1 MRKEMK
7 KDFRLVL
14 WILCSLFVTG
24 MISCETEGPECYEP
38 VNVSAKSV
46 FVIRDSITVPISTDT
61 SLRDTTYITAKDTI
75 LEAPRLTALDLSTV
89 FYQVTGAG
97 VSVLGVALDPARDS
111 MRFKIQADTLI
122 AASDTIT
129 FYYKPS
135 LFFISNN
142 CGYTNYFTLDS
153 IHITKNFFDSAV
165 ISNIN
170 VTKEGN
176 TRNVL
181 LYFNY

>member
-1 MRKEMK
+1 MRKEKK

-14 WILCSLFVTG
+14 WILLSLFSAG
-24 MISCETEGPECYEP
+24 MVSCETDGPDCYEP
-38 VNVSAKSV
+38 INVSVKSV
-46 FVIRDSITVPISTDT
+46 FVIRDSVTVPISTDT

-75 LEAPRLTALDLSTV
+75 LLAPRLTALDQTSV
-89 FYQVTGAG
+89 FYQVTGSA
-97 VSVLGVALDPARDS
+97 VSVLGVALDPAKDS
-111 MRFKIQADTLI
+111 MRYRIQTDTLA

-153 IHITKNFFDSAV
+153 IRITKNFFDSAV